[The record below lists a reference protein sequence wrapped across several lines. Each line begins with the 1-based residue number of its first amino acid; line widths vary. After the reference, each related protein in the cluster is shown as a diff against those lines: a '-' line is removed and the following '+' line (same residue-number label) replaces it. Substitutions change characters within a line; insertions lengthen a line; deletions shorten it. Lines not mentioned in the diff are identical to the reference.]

1 MRGTETV
8 VGNFFVWTPHKT
20 LILKIK
26 RGKEFQ
32 NKLRTNL
39 VKNWVDY
46 ALPKLA
52 TRNLEKNSKL
62 LSVIR
67 LINYLHCLMMN
78 LLYFQI

>member
-1 MRGTETV
+1 MRGTETAV
-8 VGNFFVWTPHKT
+8 CNLIVWTPHKT
-20 LILKIK
+20 LILEIK
-26 RGKEFQ
+26 RGKVFQ

-39 VKNWVDY
+39 VKNSVDY
-46 ALPKLA
+46 ALQELA

-67 LINYLHCLMMN
+67 LINYLQCLMMN

>member
-1 MRGTETV
+1 MRGTETIV
-8 VGNFFVWTPHKT
+8 CNLIVWTPHKT
-20 LILKIK
+20 LILEIK

-46 ALPKLA
+46 ALQELA
-52 TRNLEKNSKL
+52 TRNLEKNRKL

-67 LINYLHCLMMN
+67 LINYLQCLMMN